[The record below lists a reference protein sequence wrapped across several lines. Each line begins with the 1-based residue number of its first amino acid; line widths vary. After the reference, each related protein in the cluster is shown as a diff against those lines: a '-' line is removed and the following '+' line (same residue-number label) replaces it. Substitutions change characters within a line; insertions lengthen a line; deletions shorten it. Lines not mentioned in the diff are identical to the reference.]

1 MSDLV
6 FKNVSFK
13 FEREFIF
20 KNINFAYNLKDFL
33 IVLGPNG
40 AGKSTFLKLILGILR
55 PNSGEILREFGT
67 QIKNIGYV
75 PQLISPNKSFP
86 ISVLEV
92 VLMGR
97 LDKKKLFFYSKADK
111 IAALLLKEDKIT
123 HTIGKREIKMVK
135 HKSIPMRRE
144 DKNRSVVSGKSV

>member
-20 KNINFAYNLKDFL
+20 KNINFAYDLKDFL

-55 PNSGEILREFGT
+55 PTSGEILPRIWHAN
-67 QIKNIGYV
+67 QKY
-75 PQLISPNKSFP
+75 
-86 ISVLEV
+86 
-92 VLMGR
+92 R
-97 LDKKKLFFYSKADK
+97 LRPTTNQPKQKLS
-111 IAALLLKEDKIT
+111 
-123 HTIGKREIKMVK
+123 
-135 HKSIPMRRE
+135 
-144 DKNRSVVSGKSV
+144 N